1 MMSDPRNVEPD
12 PSIIGG
18 VSKAPFVRL
27 PDPAQVFVRRA
38 ARLRTLA
45 ESGELAP
52 YLRFLAAV
60 ADAQAETASAAPA
73 PASPAPEALE
83 RAREFAMPPLDR
95 AAATADVRLRGTCR
109 SLFTALAPAPKPEAA
124 EASLARVR
132 QADDQALDRLISAAL
147 SDAAPAEAVAERVYV
162 AAALQVHFTR
172 LASQL
177 DSRALKPVGTGACP
191 ACGGPPAVSL
201 IVGWPGAEGARY
213 AACALC
219 STLWNEVRVK
229 CLVCGS
235 TEGVG
240 YQEIEGQGGTIKAET
255 CDGCGSYMKVL
266 YQDKAPALDPLA
278 DDVASL
284 ALDRLLSPGPY
295 RRAGA
300 DPFLMGY

>member
-1 MMSDPRNVEPD
+1 MSDTRSVEPD
-12 PSIIGG
+12 PSKIGG

-27 PDPAQVFVRRA
+27 PDPAQVFARRA
-38 ARLRTLA
+38 ARLRALA
-45 ESGELAP
+45 ESHDLAP

-60 ADAQAETASAAPA
+60 ADAQAETATSAPPPPA
-73 PASPAPEALE
+73 PPQDVLE

-95 AAATADVRLRGTCR
+95 AAAASDVRLRETCR
-109 SLFTALAPAPKPEAA
+109 GLFAALASVPKPEAA
-124 EASLARVR
+124 EASLARVS
-132 QADDQALDRLISAAL
+132 QADDRALDRLIVGAL
-147 SDAAPAEAVAERVYV
+147 SDAAPAQAVAEHVYV
-162 AAALQVHFTR
+162 VAALQVHFTR
-172 LASQL
+172 LAAQL

-201 IVGWPGAEGARY
+201 IAGWPGAEGARY

-219 STLWNEVRVK
+219 STLWNEVRIK
-229 CLVCGS
+229 CLVCGT

-240 YQEIEGQGGTIKAET
+240 YQEIDGQGGTIKAET
-255 CDGCGSYMKVL
+255 CDGCGAYVKVL
-266 YQDKAPALDPLA
+266 YQDKDPALDPIA

-284 ALDRLLSPGPY
+284 ALDQLVSASH